1 MSRHDAPLPPLA
13 APSPPAPEP
22 VEMPPATTA
31 LIPLD
36 RPIDARY
43 AAFFE
48 NASHSHIYV

>member
-1 MSRHDAPLPPLA
+1 MSRHNAPRPPLA
-13 APSPPAPEP
+13 APNLPVPEP
-22 VEMPPATTA
+22 AEMPPATTA

-48 NASHSHIYV
+48 NASHSHNYV